1 MNATARAH
9 HRSRKTY
16 ALGAVALAALLA
28 STACDPNTGDAS
40 DGGRPSGRP
49 GATGAATPGAS
60 GSATPGGSGSPA
72 AGGSAS
78 PTPGGTSPTARNSPA
93 PGATAPTRPNTPKPG
108 ATGSPKAS
116 GSPGAVA
123 ATCADADLK
132 TSSTNEDEAGRPVRH
147 VLLTVTNTG
156 AEACTVHSYPTVRL
170 GADSRAPVGVIE
182 DSDPKALLTLAPGRQ
197 AHAALLVSGGHMDE
211 YQALTLTVALRGPA
225 PGDKPG
231 EPLPVALPGVD
242 RLWADDGARVTYWS
256 TASGFALRFIM
267 SS

>member
-1 MNATARAH
+1 MNATVRAH

-28 STACDPNTGDAS
+28 STACDPNTAAAP
-40 DGGRPSGRP
+40 GGGQPSGRP
-49 GATGAATPGAS
+49 GATGAATPGGS
-60 GSATPGGSGSPA
+60 GSATPGGP
-72 AGGSAS
+72 
-78 PTPGGTSPTARNSPA
+78 
-93 PGATAPTRPNTPKPG
+93 
-108 ATGSPKAS
+108 GSPKPS

-123 ATCADADLK
+123 ATCA
-132 TSSTNEDEAGRPVRH
+132 ED
-147 VLLTVTNTG
+147 
-156 AEACTVHSYPTVRL
+156 CTVHSYPTVRL
-170 GADSRAPVGVIE
+170 GADARTPGGVIE
-182 DSDPKALLTLAPGRQ
+182 DSDPKALLTLASGRQ

-242 RLWADDGARVTYWS
+242 RLWADYGARVTYWS